1 MGVNPRTGT
10 AVTIKAGKNSPVRGH
25 PSLKRDSLTAPAPG
39 LGRASGARGTT
50 MTPGQVRI
58 TATSLSQT
66 HHFPKWIF
74 WEIGK
79 RQWWC
84 ACRTARLRAS
94 AIADP
99 RAARPS
105 EQRAVDAGT
114 IATIVKLRAKA
125 GFDPTQASH

>member
-1 MGVNPRTGT
+1 MGF
-10 AVTIKAGKNSPVRGH
+10 
-25 PSLKRDSLTAPAPG
+25 L
-39 LGRASGARGTT
+39 
-50 MTPGQVRI
+50 
-58 TATSLSQT
+58 
-66 HHFPKWIF
+66 
-74 WEIGK
+74 EIGK

-125 GFDPTQASH
+125 GFDPTQVSH